1 MKNQILMLI
10 NIFSIFDPM
19 WFNLCYKNLI
29 ILLIILIQTIT
40 IFWLNN
46 NKIIIILI
54 PAISYIISQLIK
66 TKIKNLKRASIIIS
80 SLFILIIY
88 LNISGIFPYI
98 FRTRRHIRLTISI
111 GLSIWLLFIIS
122 RATYSIKK
130 TIAHLLP
137 NRSPSWLRPF
147 LILIERTRII
157 VRPLTLRFRLA
168 ANITAGHVILRL
180 ISSFSINIKIRTFMT
195 ILLLSIIYILFEL
208 GICIIQ
214 SYIFCLLISLYSNDH
229 P

>member
-1 MKNQILMLI
+1 M
-10 NIFSIFDPM
+10 
-19 WFNLCYKNLI
+19 
-29 ILLIILIQTIT
+29 
-40 IFWLNN
+40 
-46 NKIIIILI
+46 

-66 TKIKNLKRASIIIS
+66 TKIKNLKRRSIIIS

-98 FRTRRHIRLTISI
+98 FSPRRHINLTISI
-111 GLSIWLLFIIS
+111 GLPIWLLFIIS

-130 TIAHLLP
+130 IIAHLLP
-137 NRSPSWLRPF
+137 DRAPSWLRPF
-147 LILIERTRII
+147 LILIETTRII

-168 ANITAGHVILRL
+168 ANITAGHVILGL
-180 ISSFSINIKIRTFMT
+180 ISSFSITIKTRTFII
-195 ILLLSIIYILFEL
+195 ILLLSITYILFEL
-208 GICIIQ
+208 GICMIQ

>member
-10 NIFSIFDPM
+10 NIFSIFDPI

-29 ILLIILIQTIT
+29 ILSIILIQAIT

-46 NKIIIILI
+46 NKIMIILI

-66 TKIKNLKRASIIIS
+66 TKIKNLKRRSIIIS
-80 SLFILIIY
+80 SLFILTLY

-98 FRTRRHIRLTISI
+98 FSSRRHIRFTISM
-111 GLSIWLLFIIS
+111 GLPIWLLFIIS
-122 RATYSIKK
+122 RATHSIKK

-137 NRSPSWLRPF
+137 DRAPSWLRPF
-147 LILIERTRII
+147 LILIETTRII

-180 ISSFSINIKIRTFMT
+180 ISSFSINIKIRIF
-195 ILLLSIIYILFEL
+195 IIVLLLSITYILFEL